1 MGEIEEE
8 LAKSFNS
15 GGAPFVAL
23 RVGNVIGP
31 KENTIRYWLLHLWV
45 RAHLPLTMPMHLDD
59 TMLENRI
66 SLSYTPDIAQAVQRV
81 IARSLGEICCA
92 EKVQGQA
99 FNLAAEQAPTQKVL
113 YELVAEPLHVPYI
126 ETQEVFHNH
135 SIVLYPDVYS
145 GAVSAEKAMDVL
157 RWSPTDLAKAI
168 RSVALF
174 YDRVMI
180 ENTKYKKEKSMMF
193 DKVKRM
199 LGKKD
204 GPRLTQWIN
213 DYYDERRKTDL
224 YDEFDDEE
232 EDDIALVRPDAE
244 KRKTG
249 KQRRKGGKSSEL

>member
-92 EKVQGQA
+92 EKV
-99 FNLAAEQAPTQKVL
+99 
-113 YELVAEPLHVPYI
+113 
-126 ETQEVFHNH
+126 QEVFHNH